1 MAAAL
6 GSGQTGRITDTSDVD
21 QAADELYSLPPA
33 DFVTARTKR
42 VTAAPDKDTA
52 RAIAALRRPTVA
64 AWAVNRL
71 VRDGH
76 ALVDEA
82 FDLGSRLRSAQRRM
96 HGSELRRLDVRRR
109 ELITE
114 LTALA
119 STSAGG
125 LTPEAEQQVRNTF
138 TAAMSDA
145 TLADQL
151 REARLTK
158 ALEYS
163 GFGPL
168 TDATPIDDLSERRA
182 LRHERKL
189 AEAREALEEAE
200 QRVTAHEK
208 EVKDATT
215 EHANR
220 LRTLEDLRS
229 QLRDAERQAQQA
241 KRTLDKAEQ
250 HLTSA
255 ETARTAAQT
264 AVTELEQ

>member
-1 MAAAL
+1 MAAVL
-6 GSGQTGRITDTSDVD
+6 GSGQTGSITDTSDVD

-42 VTAAPDKDTA
+42 VTAAADKDTA

-76 ALVDEA
+76 HLLDEA
-82 FDLGSRLRSAQRRM
+82 FELGARLRAAQRRM

-114 LTALA
+114 LTDLA
-119 STSAGG
+119 AERAGG
-125 LTPEAEQQVRNTF
+125 LTAEAAQQVRTTF
-138 TAAMSDA
+138 TAAMADA

-158 ALEYS
+158 ALEHS

-168 TDATPIDDLSERRA
+168 TTPIDDLTERRA
-182 LRHERKL
+182 LRHERRL
-189 AEAREALEEAE
+189 AEAREAVEEAE
-200 QRVTAHEK
+200 ERVAGFEEEIK
-208 EVKDATT
+208 EATT
-215 EHANR
+215 ERAHR
-220 LRTLEDLRS
+220 LRALEDLRS
-229 QLRDAERQAQQA
+229 QLRDAERSAQQA
-241 KRTLDKAEQ
+241 TKTLDKAEQ
-250 HLTSA
+250 RLASA
-255 ETARTAAQT
+255 EDAREAAKA
-264 AVTELEQ
+264 AVAELEH